1 MIGEL
6 ELACVGLNHRT
17 APVELRERFAVP
29 SDQLVAHYDEL
40 RRAEVHETVILS
52 TCNRVEFYALVPSD
66 GQRLVDHLARW
77 RGLRRRQLEPHLYT
91 HVGVDAVTHLF
102 RVASS
107 LDSMVLGEPQI
118 LGQVKQAFRGAES
131 AQAAGRILHLL
142 MRRALTVAKR
152 VRTETAIGRE
162 PVSMGRAGVE
172 LARQVFGRL
181 EGRGALMVGAG
192 EMGRLVARSLLDHGV
207 DELVV
212 ANRTYVRA
220 VELAQAF
227 GGTAAHL
234 DQLGRYLEQV
244 DIVLTSTGA
253 TEHLLTR
260 RELAKVM
267 RARRFRPLFC
277 IDLSVPRNIE
287 PACNDLEGAFVFNV
301 DDLSRVA
308 ARGMERR
315 RAEAELAE
323 GIVRSEAERCYRSLG
338 ARSADPVIA
347 SMTRRAE
354 AARLQELRRSEALLS
369 TLSPEQREVIEAM
382 TRSMFKRFLHH
393 PIQSARTAGSIG
405 DDEALSVLGSAFT
418 GDDEEDAP

>member
-1 MIGEL
+1 MIGEF

-17 APVELRERFAVP
+17 APVELRERFAVA
-29 SDQLVAHYDEL
+29 SDQLSVHYEEL
-40 RRAEVHETVILS
+40 RRADVPETVILS

-66 GQRLVDHLARW
+66 EQRLIDHLARW
-77 RGLRRRQLEPHLYT
+77 RGMRRRQLEPHLYR
-91 HVGVDAVTHLF
+91 HLGVEAVTHLF

-118 LGQVKQAFRGAES
+118 LGQVKEAFRGAEDARS
-131 AQAAGRILHLL
+131 AGRILHLL

-172 LARQVFGRL
+172 LARQVFGKL
-181 EGRGALMVGAG
+181 EGRGGLMVGAG

-207 DELVV
+207 EELVV
-212 ANRTYVRA
+212 ANRTYARA
-220 VELAQAF
+220 VELAQRF

-234 DQLGRYLEQV
+234 DQLERYLEQV
-244 DIVLTSTGA
+244 DIVLTSTGS

-260 RELAKVM
+260 KVLGRVM
-267 RARRFRPLFC
+267 RTRRFRPLFC
-277 IDLSVPRNIE
+277 VDLSVPRNID

-308 ARGMERR
+308 AQGMERR
-315 RAEAELAE
+315 KQEAELAE
-323 GIVRSEAERCYRSLG
+323 DIVRSEAQRCYQSLG
-338 ARSADPVIA
+338 ARSADPIIA
-347 SMTRRAE
+347 AMTRRAE
-354 AARLQELRRSEALLS
+354 SARVAELARSEAVLA
-369 TLSPEQREVIEAM
+369 TMTAEQRDVVRAM

-393 PIQSARTAGSIG
+393 PIQVARKAGAYG
-405 DDEALSVLGSAFT
+405 DDSALGVLGQVFE
-418 GDDEEDAP
+418 GEE